1 MKELAKKLNNFRLS
15 AFIEA
20 IIQVFGALVLLG
32 DVVCYTFAG
41 GVSDSKFPI
50 QAFQYDPESPVPQ
63 MLGMVFFMSC
73 LIGIIVSVVVIY
85 QLLPNILNKEK
96 VSPKKGFLITGA
108 VNSIFHIILIVLSIV
123 LIVREQPQTTA
134 GLIVTIVG
142 SGLYIIANVLKIYP
156 LVRCEYYQPEIKR
169 D

>member
-32 DVVCYTFAG
+32 DVVCYTLAG
-41 GVSDSKFPI
+41 GVENGFPV

-63 MLGMVFFMSC
+63 MLGMIFFMSC

-96 VSPKKGFLITGA
+96 VTPKKGFLITGA
-108 VNSIFHIILIVLSIV
+108 VNSIFHIILVVLSIV

-142 SGLYIIANVLKIYP
+142 SGLYIIANALKIYP